1 MKLIP
6 KEIEAT
12 LPPLYSQENVADP
25 VAVIKLF
32 HPCGRYTLYV
42 LEGSREPDG
51 DLLFF
56 GFCVSPLGPDGDK
69 FGWTSL
75 RELQDFRGPLG
86 LGIERD
92 LYFQP
97 TPITRLMTEIGER
110 ASSVSPAPRYP
121 KLIPAPMYDDSPPDY
136 ANS

>member
-1 MKLIP
+1 MKLVP

-42 LEGSREPDG
+42 LEGSREPDD

-56 GFCVSPLGPDGDK
+56 GLDCDELGYV
-69 FGWTSL
+69 SL
-75 RELQDFRGPLG
+75 RELESIRGPLG
-86 LGIERD
+86 IGIERD
-92 LYFQP
+92 LHFKP
-97 TPITRLMTEIGER
+97 TPLSGIRKRG
-110 ASSVSPAPRYP
+110 
-121 KLIPAPMYDDSPPDY
+121 D
-136 ANS
+136 

>member
-1 MKLIP
+1 MSNAEGLSVPALPEQVELSSNFLWRLEMKLIP

-42 LEGSREPDG
+42 LEGSREPDD

-56 GFCVSPLGPDGDK
+56 GFCVSPLGSDCDELGY
-69 FGWTSL
+69 TSL
-75 RELQDFRGPLG
+75 RELESIRGPLG
-86 LGIERD
+86 IGIERD
-92 LYFQP
+92 LHFKP
-97 TPITRLMTEIGER
+97 
-110 ASSVSPAPRYP
+110 
-121 KLIPAPMYDDSPPDY
+121 
-136 ANS
+136 